1 MFWKN
6 NGFFK
11 HVFLLHKV
19 IMENSLILQE
29 SVSKAFGVR
38 RMFSISGIP
47 FISCGIWVKC
57 LTALLLSFH
66 MQSEDYIGT
75 HPTELLPST
84 HSAFGGRTEG
94 NTVVVTKVGF

>member
-1 MFWKN
+1 MFLCQLWN
-6 NGFFK
+6 QPE
-11 HVFLLHKV
+11 VWVETL
-19 IMENSLILQE
+19 
-29 SVSKAFGVR
+29 
-38 RMFSISGIP
+38 GIP

-75 HPTELLPST
+75 HPTELLHST
-84 HSAFGGRTEG
+84 HSASGGRTEG